1 VRCEIDF
8 FGPFIRVGTEH
19 TREDISA
26 MPRKMGVPAAVMT
39 ALLWALLSGA
49 GPGEAEAGVAGSTG
63 ETVEH
68 QVIKGDNL
76 HLLAGYYYSDPRQW
90 RKIFDRNQGIISD
103 ANVILPG
110 TVLKIKADPP
120 RQWKIPYGEF
130 VSRVF
135 D

>member
-1 VRCEIDF
+1 MRCEIDF
-8 FGPFIRVGTEH
+8 FRPFIRVVTEH
-19 TREDISA
+19 TREDMSA
-26 MPRKMGVPAAVMT
+26 MPRRKRVLLAAVT

-49 GPGEAEAGVAGSTG
+49 GPGKAEAGVAGGTG

-68 QVIKGDNL
+68 EVIKGDNL

-90 RKIFDRNQGIISD
+90 RRIFDRNQGIISD
-103 ANVILPG
+103 ANLVLPG
-110 TVLKIKADPP
+110 TVLKIEADPA

>member
-1 VRCEIDF
+1 V
-8 FGPFIRVGTEH
+8 
-19 TREDISA
+19 
-26 MPRKMGVPAAVMT
+26 T

-49 GPGEAEAGVAGSTG
+49 GPGKAEAGVAGGTG

-68 QVIKGDNL
+68 EVIKGDNL

-90 RKIFDRNQGIISD
+90 RRIFDRNQGIISD
-103 ANVILPG
+103 ANLVLPG
-110 TVLKIKADPP
+110 TVLKIEADPA